1 MKKTFILAIAVLF
14 SATVFAQGDVAKQ
27 IMKMKDYDQAASL
40 LQSNLANLSAEA
52 KAKCYNKLVDIMWPA
67 IEKEGSS
74 ETQSEDFYDA
84 LYNAYVN
91 AFECNK
97 YDQQPNDKG
106 QVKPKFYTKNRDR
119 LYNIRPFL
127 INGGEAA
134 RQNNDFPRAYKFW
147 GMYVDSSVD
156 PLFDEVDKS
165 GDQYV
170 GEIAY
175 YAAVLGMQVKDYAG
189 VDKYTDIAMKDPK
202 KANEAMELKLAAASQ
217 GLHSRTDSIAFAGKV
232 EEALAKYPES
242 DLLFGTLVQTYSDL
256 GMNDKM
262 DVVFEK
268 KLAQDPN
275 NFVVWNIRGQRAM
288 QKQELDDAIAN
299 FRKALSAKPEEPQVL
314 TFLGACL
321 LDKASKAEEK
331 IKGRIT
337 PEAKKE
343 LNKYYEEAKEN
354 LEKAKRIDPKKEGS
368 NWGYALFRCYYALY
382 GPNDDRTKAA
392 EADAN

>member
-1 MKKTFILAIAVLF
+1 MKKTLIFALAVLF
-14 SATVFAQGDVAKQ
+14 SATAFAQGDAAKQ
-27 IMKMKDYDQAASL
+27 ILKLKDYDQAASM
-40 LQSNLANLSAEA
+40 LQANLGSMSAEA
-52 KAKCYNKLVDIMWPA
+52 KAKCYNKLVDLSWPL
-67 IEKEGSS
+67 IEKEGAA

-97 YDQQPNDKG
+97 FDQQPNDKG

-147 GMYVDSSVD
+147 GLYVDSSLD

-165 GDQYV
+165 EDKYV
-170 GEIAY
+170 TEIAY
-175 YAAVLGMQVKDYAG
+175 YAAVMGFQVKDFQG
-189 VDKYTDIAMKDPK
+189 VEKYTDVAMTNPE

-217 GLHSRTDSIAFAGKV
+217 GIKSHADSVAFVEKV
-232 EEALAKYPES
+232 EAAFQKNPQSELV
-242 DLLFGTLVQTYSDL
+242 FGTLINFYTDL
-256 GMNDKM
+256 QMDDKLES
-262 DVVFEK
+262 VLEK
-268 KLAQDPN
+268 KLQSDPN
-275 NFVVWNIRGQRAM
+275 NFVVWNIRGQKAM
-288 QKQELDDAIAN
+288 RQQNLDLAIEN
-299 FRKALSAKPEEPQVL
+299 FRKALQANPNESQVL

-343 LNKYYEEAKEN
+343 LNKYYEEAKDN
-354 LEKAKRIDPKKEGS
+354 LEKAKSLAPNDKS
-368 NWGYALFRCYYALY
+368 SWGYALYRCYYALY
-382 GPNDDRTKAA
+382 GANDDRTKAA
-392 EADAN
+392 EADSK